1 MLVSLKIAQIHLR
14 QPALHRQHGERVIY
28 AKTGIIRP
36 LIIPMYKEVPVFI
49 IKNLLRT
56 AGMARE
62 RFFELLMKR

>member
-36 LIIPMYKEVPVFI
+36 LVIPMYK
-49 IKNLLRT
+49 KSLCSLSRT
-56 AGMARE
+56 SSARPE
-62 RFFELLMKR
+62 WPANDFLSFS